1 MKLHTRTPL
10 LSLTLFNLTI
20 LVSSQ
25 GTITLALAT
34 SDDETGASANI
45 PFNTLFDASST
56 RKAVS
61 IHVSSGTSIPI
72 SQDQIQCQCF
82 SDKAGTQALGET
94 FNNDFP
100 GTELGVEP
108 VQIGSIYCSDAE
120 GMKKQMEGVSPAP
133 PIPSA
138 TREAPSTAATAA
150 NNNNNNI
157 NAQPPPSSS
166 PSASSTPQPPTAFL
180 RFALSTD
187 PSDDS
192 STQMPIPI
200 TNTAVP
206 ITDDKR
212 IFSISAISASES
224 TPSSNSLELLCQAFA
239 DAEATKPLA
248 GGFRLE
254 EERTLGGGELQVVGA
269 VGCAM
274 VGSGGFG
281 GVGGLVGMS

>member
-1 MKLHTRTPL
+1 MKLHAQIPL
-10 LSLTLFNLTI
+10 LSLTLSNLTI

-34 SDDETGASANI
+34 SDEETGASANV
-45 PFNTLFDASST
+45 PFNTLFDASSV
-56 RKAVS
+56 RKAIS
-61 IHVSSGTSIPI
+61 ISVSSGTSIPI
-72 SQDQIQCQCF
+72 SQDKIQCQCF

-100 GTELGVEP
+100 GTELAVEP

-120 GMKKQMEGVSPAP
+120 GMKKQLEGVSPAP

-138 TREAPSTAATAA
+138 TREAPSTATAA
-150 NNNNNNI
+150 NNNNI

-166 PSASSTPQPPTAFL
+166 PSASSTPQAPTAFL

-200 TNTAVP
+200 SNTAVP
-206 ITDDKR
+206 VTDDKR
-212 IFSISAISASES
+212 IFSITAINTSKSI
-224 TPSSNSLELLCQAFA
+224 PSSNSLELLCQAFA
-239 DAEATKPLA
+239 DAEATKPIA

-254 EERTLGGGELQVVGA
+254 EERTLGDELQVVGA

-281 GVGGLVGMS
+281 GVGGLVGMT

>member
-1 MKLHTRTPL
+1 MKLHAQTPL
-10 LSLTLFNLTI
+10 LSLALFNLTI

-34 SDDETGASANI
+34 SDEETGASANV

-56 RKAVS
+56 RKAIS

-72 SQDQIQCQCF
+72 SQDKIQCQCF

-94 FNNDFP
+94 FNNEFP
-100 GTELGVEP
+100 GTELAVEP

-138 TREAPSTAATAA
+138 TQEAPSTATAA
-150 NNNNNNI
+150 NNNI

-192 STQMPIPI
+192 ATQMPIPI

-212 IFSISAISASES
+212 IFSITVINTSKS

-254 EERTLGGGELQVVGA
+254 EERTLGGGEMQVVGA